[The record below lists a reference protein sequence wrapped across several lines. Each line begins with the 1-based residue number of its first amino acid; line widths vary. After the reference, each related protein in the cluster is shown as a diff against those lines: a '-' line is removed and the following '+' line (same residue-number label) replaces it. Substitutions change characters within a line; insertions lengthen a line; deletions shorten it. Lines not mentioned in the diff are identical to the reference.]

1 MAIQVGDQTLGQPL
15 KRPPLWGPGGARRPA
30 GRPAAARPPAPRA
43 SAAAVPEERAEPG
56 TAPAQRYRIRKAG
69 RYRVLTCVEA
79 PTVQVRIERGFTVTA
94 ASARSQP
101 PGTIF
106 LDGAAQGEPF
116 LDPERGVYNLD
127 HHEGCI
133 RSFTLATCEQ
143 AMVLL
148 RKRLDLRKRDWTV
161 HANDADL
168 DTVLAIWVLLNHLRL
183 ADEDSPTRAQIMP
196 LLRLEGCI
204 DALGLEFQDLC
215 ALPPELLDQT
225 RARMAALLRR
235 ERALKA
241 NGSWDDVDPLQY
253 VATQLQALDQ
263 MVYPPAEISGT
274 LEIEE
279 LARADLGGGSLAV
292 VCRAKSGI
300 YEVERELRRVH
311 GERLGMLVL
320 QKDPFTYSLRQVD
333 PSLPRSLERVYA
345 RLNLLDPGS
354 DGSRS
359 PNRWGGSEEIGGS
372 PRSTGTRLSP
382 RQIAAACGRAL
393 SRPNPG
399 TALSRL
405 LLGAGLAAVFLEGAR
420 AIAAPP
426 PWLVARVPELAELT
440 LGSPAG
446 FASLLFAL
454 AGAVLFLVGRRAP
467 GLYGLRSP
475 AGLDWWGCLPLA
487 AAGAA
492 AGGIWIPMAGP
503 SALAFSEPATWAL
516 LLIAPAAAE
525 ILFRGLVHGSL
536 ARTFGIQ
543 LSGGA
548 WSISLPALGSSAVY
562 AVCTGLPILAPLVT
576 TRALVASPSL
586 LLPLGGAF
594 AFGLACAMARER
606 SESIIAPVA
615 FHWLCAAGVLVS
627 GSASIS
633 LG

>member
-1 MAIQVGDQTLGQPL
+1 V
-15 KRPPLWGPGGARRPA
+15 
-30 GRPAAARPPAPRA
+30 AAAQAPVA
-43 SAAAVPEERAEPG
+43 
-56 TAPAQRYRIRKAG
+56 APAQRYRIRKAG
-69 RYRVLTCVEA
+69 RHRVLTCLEA
-79 PTVQVRIERGFTVTA
+79 PTVQVRIERGSTVTA
-94 ASARSQP
+94 AHARSHP

-116 LDPERGVYNLD
+116 LDPERSVYNLD

-183 ADEDSPTRAQIMP
+183 ADDDSRTRAEIMP
-196 LLRLEGCI
+196 LLRLEGSI

-215 ALPPELLDQT
+215 ALPPELMEKT

-241 NGSWDDVDPLQY
+241 DGSWEHVDPLQY
-253 VATQLQALDQ
+253 VAAQLHTIDR

-279 LARADLGGGSLAV
+279 LARSELAGGSLTV

-311 GERLGMLVL
+311 GERLGLVVL

-333 PSLPRSLERVYA
+333 PALPRSLERVYA

-372 PRSTGTRLSP
+372 PRSSGTRLSP
-382 RQIAAACGRAL
+382 RQIALACRRAL
-393 SRPNPG
+393 AHPG
-399 TALSRL
+399 IGVGITRIASAAFVTALFL
-405 LLGAGLAAVFLEGAR
+405 LSARTLAV
-420 AIAAPP
+420 PP
-426 PWLVARVPELAELT
+426 SWLATRIPELAELS
-440 LGSPAG
+440 LGSAAG
-446 FASLLFAL
+446 FASVLFAI
-454 AGAVLFLVGRRAP
+454 AGGVLFLAGRRAP

-475 AGLDWWGCLPLA
+475 SGLDWWGCLPLA

-492 AGGIWIPMAGP
+492 AGGVWIPVAEGGLTGSISNP
-503 SALAFSEPATWAL
+503 LAWGAL
-516 LLIAPAAAE
+516 LVGPAAAE
-525 ILFRGLVHGSL
+525 ILFRGVLHGRL
-536 ARTFGIQ
+536 ASTFSIQ
-543 LSGGA
+543 LSGGP
-548 WSISLPALGSSAVY
+548 WSLSIPALVSSALY
-562 AVCTGLPILAPLVT
+562 ALCTGLPLLAPLVVT
-576 TRALVASPSL
+576 HALVLSPSL
-586 LLPLGGAF
+586 FLPLGGAF
-594 AFGLACAMARER
+594 AFGLAAAIARER
-606 SESIIAPVA
+606 SESVIAPIA
-615 FHWLCAAGVLVS
+615 FHWLCAAGVL
-627 GSASIS
+627 AATAI
-633 LG
+633 

>member
-1 MAIQVGDQTLGQPL
+1 V
-15 KRPPLWGPGGARRPA
+15 
-30 GRPAAARPPAPRA
+30 AAAQAPVA
-43 SAAAVPEERAEPG
+43 
-56 TAPAQRYRIRKAG
+56 APAQRYRIRKAG
-69 RYRVLTCVEA
+69 RHRVLTCLEA
-79 PTVQVRIERGFTVTA
+79 PTVQVRIERGSTVTA
-94 ASARSQP
+94 AHARSHP

-116 LDPERGVYNLD
+116 LDPERSVYNLD

-183 ADEDSPTRAQIMP
+183 ADDDSRTRAQIMP
-196 LLRLEGCI
+196 LLRLEGSI

-215 ALPPELLDQT
+215 ALPPELMEKT

-241 NGSWDDVDPLQY
+241 DGSWEHVDPLQY
-253 VATQLQALDQ
+253 VAAQLHTIDR

-279 LARADLGGGSLAV
+279 LARSELAGGSLTV

-311 GERLGMLVL
+311 GERLGLVVL

-333 PSLPRSLERVYA
+333 PALPRSLERVYA

-372 PRSTGTRLSP
+372 PRSSGTRLSP
-382 RQIAAACGRAL
+382 RQIALACRRAL
-393 SRPNPG
+393 AHPG
-399 TALSRL
+399 IGVGITRIASAAFVTALFL
-405 LLGAGLAAVFLEGAR
+405 LSARTLAV
-420 AIAAPP
+420 PP
-426 PWLVARVPELAELT
+426 SWLATRIPELAELS
-440 LGSPAG
+440 LGSAAG
-446 FASLLFAL
+446 FASVLFAI
-454 AGAVLFLVGRRAP
+454 AGAVLFLAGRRAP

-475 AGLDWWGCLPLA
+475 SGLDWWGCLPLA

-492 AGGIWIPMAGP
+492 AGGVWIPVAEGGLTGSISNP
-503 SALAFSEPATWAL
+503 LAWGAL
-516 LLIAPAAAE
+516 LVGPAAAE
-525 ILFRGLVHGSL
+525 ILFRGVLHGRL
-536 ARTFGIQ
+536 ASTFSIQ
-543 LSGGA
+543 LSGGP
-548 WSISLPALGSSAVY
+548 WSLSIPALVSSALY
-562 AVCTGLPILAPLVT
+562 ALCTGLPLLAPLVVT
-576 TRALVASPSL
+576 HALVLSPSL
-586 LLPLGGAF
+586 FLPLGGAF
-594 AFGLACAMARER
+594 AFGLAAAIARER
-606 SESIIAPVA
+606 SESVIAPIA
-615 FHWLCAAGVLVS
+615 FHWLCAAGVL
-627 GSASIS
+627 AATAI
-633 LG
+633 